1 MSEVVTIHGDKVE
14 PANAEAP
21 CMNLVTYLRGV
32 ADMLERGVI
41 QHDKCV
47 MILSGAVQTTVQP
60 INLSQL
66 EAIGLAAVAHNALI
80 RATT

>member
-1 MSEVVTIHGDKVE
+1 MADVLTIHGAKVE
-14 PANAEAP
+14 PVDAAAP

-41 QHDKCV
+41 HHDKCV
-47 MILSGAVQTTVQP
+47 MILSGATQTTVQP

-80 RATT
+80 RSTT